1 MEISRDSRAIIRF
14 GVAGAVIAAIV
25 AAVLFAYLKSHP
37 SDNWMTTGLILV
49 AVVLC
54 PGFVPFAWAAGVE
67 LEVPSL
73 SVVWLSVTVIHFV
86 VYGAI
91 GAAYVKLR
99 NWREGTNTT

>member
-1 MEISRDSRAIIRF
+1 MEISRDSRTIIRF
-14 GVAGAVIAAIV
+14 AVAGAAIAAIV
-25 AAVLFAYLKSHP
+25 AVLLFAYLKSHP
-37 SDNWMTTGLILV
+37 PDNWITTGTALV

-54 PGFVPFAWAAGVE
+54 PGFILFVWAAGIE

-73 SVVWLSVTVIHFV
+73 SVVWLSVTVINLV
-86 VYGAI
+86 LYGAG